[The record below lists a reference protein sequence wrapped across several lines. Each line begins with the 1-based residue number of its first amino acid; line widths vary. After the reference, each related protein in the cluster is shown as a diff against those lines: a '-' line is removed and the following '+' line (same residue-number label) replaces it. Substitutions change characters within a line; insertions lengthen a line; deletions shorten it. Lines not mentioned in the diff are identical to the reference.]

1 MIRRLLIQGAFTDAE
16 IKRFAE
22 LIREIERTRPEQH
35 FSLLILDPEAVS
47 TLEQAAELVASTF
60 PRKERSH

>member
-22 LIREIERTRPEQH
+22 LMREIERTRPEQH
-35 FSLLILDPEAVS
+35 FSLLILDPVS